1 MLAADL
7 PSAIKC
13 RTMFARDSVVIIIPV
28 RGCCSMD
35 TRLLKN
41 WVNTAT
47 Y

>member
-1 MLAADL
+1 MLAAAL
-7 PSAIKC
+7 PSEIKC
-13 RTMFARDSVVIIIPV
+13 WTMFARDGVVIIPV